1 MGLITVNKVDE
12 LWWLG
17 RYSERVFTTLRT
29 FIPYYDTCLDH
40 SPDRFRVFSDAL
52 DLNADMSNF
61 SSFLY
66 DFLYNRSNPNS
77 VCASMNAAFDN
88 AVMLRP
94 EIGTGTLAYI
104 ELALTFLRDSKQ
116 AEEGRLTK
124 QRSVCDHLLAFW
136 GALEDGRSSAE
147 VKAFVMA
154 GKYVER
160 LDLYSRFKR
169 PEADFS
175 APVVRLDF
183 NLGILPERA
192 RGLLAGPISSVA
204 DAVAARGY
212 SDDLAGRVRAVAP
225 VPVLDEDG
233 NVLSAGDAV
242 EA

>member
-1 MGLITVNKVDE
+1 MGIITLSKVDE

-40 SPDRFRVFSDAL
+40 SPERFRVFSDAL
-52 DLNADMSNF
+52 DLDADMSDF
-61 SSFLY
+61 SSFLR
-66 DFLYNRSNPNS
+66 DFLYNRQNPNS

-104 ELALTFLRDSKQ
+104 ELALNSLRSSKE
-116 AEEGRLTK
+116 AAEGRLSK
-124 QRSVCDHLLAFW
+124 QRSVCDYLLAFW
-136 GALEDGRSSAE
+136 GALEDGTSSSE

-154 GKYVER
+154 GKYIER

-169 PEADFS
+169 PAADFN

-192 RGLLAGPISSVA
+192 RGLLAGPVGSVA
-204 DAVAARGY
+204 DAVATRGY
-212 SDDLAGRVRAVAP
+212 PADLVDRVRAVAP
-225 VPVLDEDG
+225 DPVLDEDG